1 MTEKET
7 IIKKLSQTWDMP
19 SKLTPIVIVGAGGI
33 VNDAHL
39 PAYKKARFKVKG
51 IYDIDKSKAQDLA
64 KKFNID
70 KVFETLE
77 EAIEDKECIFDLAL
91 PPANLLDV
99 VSQLPEDSFAILQK
113 PLGRTLEE
121 GREIL
126 KTCHEKN
133 ITASMNFQLRFS
145 PTMLPLYEAIDKG
158 LLGDLVELEVHVNVH
173 MPWEL
178 WPFLKTLDR
187 VEVPL
192 HSIHYIDIQ
201 LLIIEQSMLPIQ
213 DIETNLIWI
222 SSQ

>member
-39 PAYKKARFKVKG
+39 PAYKKAGFKVKG

-126 KTCHEKN
+126 NCFSTTRRFICYFTKTIRKN
-133 ITASMNFQLRFS
+133 FRRRKRNS
-145 PTMLPLYEAIDKG
+145 K
-158 LLGDLVELEVHVNVH
+158 
-173 MPWEL
+173 
-178 WPFLKTLDR
+178 
-187 VEVPL
+187 
-192 HSIHYIDIQ
+192 
-201 LLIIEQSMLPIQ
+201 
-213 DIETNLIWI
+213 NL
-222 SSQ
+222 S